1 MDAQQLS
8 DLDDAALLEAG
19 KKKEKELQIDRF
31 IVGMVV
37 GIAIYSLQPFQY
49 AFLNT
54 IFMSFIKCSFIIWET
69 SLNNSADITPSLHAI
84 GTFLFN

>member
-19 KKKEKELQIDRF
+19 KKKAKELQIDRF

-37 GIAIYSLQPFQY
+37 GIAIYSLVKNGLGFFTFFPLLY
-49 AFLNT
+49 ILISMKKTAENKLIKAEIAARNLN
-54 IFMSFIKCSFIIWET
+54 
-69 SLNNSADITPSLHAI
+69 
-84 GTFLFN
+84 

>member
-37 GIAIYSLQPFQY
+37 GVAVYSLVKNGIGFFTFFPLLY
-49 AFLNT
+49 ILISRKKTEESKLIKAEIAARNLN
-54 IFMSFIKCSFIIWET
+54 
-69 SLNNSADITPSLHAI
+69 
-84 GTFLFN
+84 